1 MNFFKKTKEFV
12 SDQEEIGDVVATS
25 IKDAMEKTDIIE
37 KFGKNWRIILLIS
50 TMVITSIFLDYRT
63 QNLSRNRIAL
73 ERRVRDLRFE
83 SINTAAKLMFIRK
96 ESEVLKKVKAVGLKL
111 EESKE
116 APIKIYK

>member
-25 IKDAMEKTDIIE
+25 IKDAMERTDIVE
-37 KFGKNWRIILLIS
+37 KFGKNWKIILLIAV
-50 TMVITSIFLDYRT
+50 MVITSIFLDYRT
-63 QNLSRNRIAL
+63 QNLSRERIEL
-73 ERRVRDLRFE
+73 EERVRDLRFE

-96 ESEVLKKVKAVGLKL
+96 ESEVLKKVKSVGLSL
-111 EESKE
+111 EESTE

>member
-25 IKDAMEKTDIIE
+25 IKDAMERTDIVE
-37 KFGKNWRIILLIS
+37 KFGKNWKIILLIAV
-50 TMVITSIFLDYRT
+50 MVITSIFLDYRT
-63 QNLSRNRIAL
+63 QNLSRERIEL
-73 ERRVRDLRFE
+73 EERVRDLRFE

-96 ESEVLKKVKAVGLKL
+96 ESEVLKKVKSVGLRL
-111 EESKE
+111 EESTE

>member
-25 IKDAMEKTDIIE
+25 IKDAMERTDIIE
-37 KFGKNWRIILLIS
+37 KFGKNWRIILLVS

-73 ERRVRDLRFE
+73 EKRVRDLRFE